1 MARLKKIINGSV
13 QLIELPTGV
22 TRIGRSGF
30 CDLKLQ
36 SPIVSKLHASIECG
50 TEFCTLTNESSRGTL
65 INGRKIRVASRLNNG
80 DQIQIG
86 LDVLIFLQSNEEIV
100 SSTFDDRNIGS
111 PEIDDP
117 DQSIRHMSAQAGNSL
132 GAVVVEGAFRGYR
145 EKICGQISLRD
156 LSISALAA
164 TNSVRKLSQMLR
176 LTEVLQT
183 CTIADRQQAVFDLLF
198 QFFPQATQFVFAA
211 IEPAGSGEFRV
222 AAMECRDGSKSAFM
236 CDEVIDHVARRHDC
250 LLLVDQWR
258 EAPSEKPRLSTM
270 GRISM
275 MGVPL
280 LGSKG
285 ASCGVIQA
293 LGGIPG
299 AEFQMS
305 DLERLAILAQL
316 LTIVTSPR

>member
-1 MARLKKIINGSV
+1 MARLKKNINGSE
-13 QLIELPTGV
+13 QLIELPPGV

-36 SPIVSKLHASIECG
+36 SPIVSKLHALIECG
-50 TEFCTLTNESSRGTL
+50 TDFCTLTNESSRGTL
-65 INGRKIRVASRLNNG
+65 INGQKISIASRLHHG

-100 SSTFDDRNIGS
+100 SSTSADRNPGF
-111 PEIDDP
+111 PAVDDP
-117 DQSIRHMSAQAGNSL
+117 DESIRHMSAQAGNAL
-132 GAVVVEGAFRGYR
+132 GAVVVEGAFKGYR

-156 LSISALAA
+156 QSISTLAA

-176 LTEVLQT
+176 LTEILQT
-183 CTIADRQQAVFDLLF
+183 CTIAIRQQAVFELLF
-198 QFFPQATQFVFAA
+198 QFFPQATQFIFAA
-211 IEPAGSGEFRV
+211 IEPGGSGEFRV
-222 AAMECRDGSKSAFM
+222 SAMECRDGCKSAFI
-236 CDEVIDHVARRHDC
+236 CEEVIDHVARKQEC

-280 LGSKG
+280 LGSNS